1 MAIKKVKLNYM
12 PVVVRN
18 KPAEKTIVPGSH
30 IDALNRSIKQ
40 KVRQNEAERAAS
52 MEAAGRYM
60 VR

>member
-1 MAIKKVKLNYM
+1 MAIKKVKLNCVSAVTKK
-12 PVVVRN
+12 P
-18 KPAEKTIVPGSH
+18 PAERIAVPNSH
-30 IDALNRSIKQ
+30 KEALGRSIKQ

>member
-1 MAIKKVKLNYM
+1 MAIKKVKLNYV
-12 PVVVRN
+12 PVVTRKAPVERT
-18 KPAEKTIVPGSH
+18 AVPSSH

-52 MEAAGRYM
+52 MEAAGRYT